1 MTLKNQTCVTIIDC
15 GVGNLRNLQNAFE
28 FLGATVQ
35 IAATPEDIAAATKLI
50 LPGVGAFDFAM
61 QQLQQRHLVPAILD
75 QAARGTP
82 LLGICLGMQ
91 LLLSTSEEGG
101 KFAGLNLIPGQVPR
115 FQIQLKVPHIGWNT
129 LELQSASPLVAGLA
143 PNSSAYFVHSYYCI
157 PTNPKWVMATTEYK
171 IHFAAIIQREQIFGV
186 QFHPEKSQEV
196 GLTILK
202 NFLEL

>member
-1 MTLKNQTCVTIIDC
+1 VSASQRASVTIIDY
-15 GVGNLRNLQNAFE
+15 GAGNLRNLQNAFE

-35 IAATPEDIAAATKLI
+35 IVDSPTAIASADKII
-50 LPGVGAFDFAM
+50 LPGVGAFGFAM
-61 QQLQQRHLVPAILD
+61 QQLQQRELVQPILD
-75 QAARGTP
+75 RVAHGTP

-101 KFAGLNLIPGQVPR
+101 KFSGLNLIPGQVQR

-129 LELQSASPLVAGLA
+129 LEFQSASPLVAGLM
-143 PNSSAYFVHSYYCI
+143 PDSSAYFVHSYYC
-157 PTNPKWVMATTEYK
+157 NPANSEYVVATTDYE
-171 IHFAAIIQREQIFGV
+171 IRFAAIIQREQIFGV